1 MTTPLEKQLI
11 VLNNLA
17 ELEESIGRFY
27 EAYAGFFPDYQEF
40 WSVLVNEEKQ
50 HAVWVREKLNAYK
63 KTA

>member
-1 MTTPLEKQLI
+1 MTTPLEKQLV

-17 ELEESIGRFY
+17 GLEESVGRLD
-27 EAYAGFFPDYQEF
+27 EAYAGFFPDYREF